1 MKRPILT
8 VRWGRRIL
16 SSDWTL
22 VVILAPFPEEE
33 QEPGALC
40 AALLNL
46 EVRISTSW
54 PWVSVHAYCA
64 DRLK

>member
-8 VRWGRRIL
+8 VRWGRWGR
-16 SSDWTL
+16 SRVWAL

-46 EVRISTSW
+46 EVKISASW
-54 PWVSVHAYCA
+54 PWVAFHAYCA
-64 DRLK
+64 DRIK